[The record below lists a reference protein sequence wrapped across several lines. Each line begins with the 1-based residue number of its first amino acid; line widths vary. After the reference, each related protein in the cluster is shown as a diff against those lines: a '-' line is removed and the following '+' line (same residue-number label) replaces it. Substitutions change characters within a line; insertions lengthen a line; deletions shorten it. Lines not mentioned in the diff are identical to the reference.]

1 MLTES
6 EKEWL
11 KTRDKKRSYCVYCEA
26 TFGAD
31 SCYWKCVTESCAMYP
46 DMKDAA
52 EFSERVAAKL
62 ARWDNEYH
70 KGDHLCPYGD
80 DDLDSYIPLCHCIN
94 FCQDHPRLGCIAA
107 KLAWARLEVEEEMD
121 GISI

>member
-11 KTRDKKRSYCVYCEA
+11 KTRDKKRPYCFYCEA
-26 TFGAD
+26 LFGAD

-52 EFSERVAAKL
+52 RFSERVAAKL
-62 ARWDNEYH
+62 ATVQANSFPAMVEAYKYRQTIGWAN
-70 KGDHLCPYGD
+70 L
-80 DDLDSYIPLCHCIN
+80 
-94 FCQDHPRLGCIAA
+94 
-107 KLAWARLEVEEEMD
+107 KLARLAVEEEMD
-121 GISI
+121 AEIQAKD

>member
-11 KTRDKKRSYCVYCEA
+11 KTRDKKRPYCFYCEA
-26 TFGAD
+26 LFGAD

-46 DMKDAA
+46 DMQDAA

-62 ARWDNEYH
+62 A
-70 KGDHLCPYGD
+70 K
-80 DDLDSYIPLCHCIN
+80 LDCVLKY
-94 FCQDHPRLGCIAA
+94 
-107 KLAWARLEVEEEMD
+107 ARLAVEEEID
-121 GISI
+121 AD

>member
-6 EKEWL
+6 EREWL

-62 ARWDNEYH
+62 SELPEDVH
-70 KGDHLCPYGD
+70 PCPYGATNRCSYD
-80 DDLDSYIPLCHCIN
+80 DCGNPH
-94 FCQDHPRLGCIAA
+94 LGCRRSIL
-107 KLAWARLEVEEEMD
+107 KYARLAVEEEMD
-121 GISI
+121 ADR

>member
-11 KTRDKKRSYCVYCEA
+11 KTRDKKRPYCFYCEA
-26 TFGAD
+26 LFGAD

-52 EFSERVAAKL
+52 EYEARVAAKL
-62 ARWDNEYH
+62 ATYATMMVGSD
-70 KGDHLCPYGD
+70 
-80 DDLDSYIPLCHCIN
+80 
-94 FCQDHPRLGCIAA
+94 IAA
-107 KLAWARLEVEEEMD
+107 PCLECPCQKAGVCYHGTNKSCQWSFLTTARLQVEEEMD
-121 GISI
+121 ADR